1 MKRFNNKIR
10 QLFCKHVYKTKI
22 IMDKELG
29 LISLK
34 YCVKCNKV
42 EIKYVFN
49 KLNKRFNKK

>member
-1 MKRFNNKIR
+1 
-10 QLFCKHVYKTKI
+10 
-22 IMDKELG
+22 MDKELG
-29 LISLK
+29 LISVK